1 MAKVILE
8 FDSNEERED
17 MESAINGWKWK
28 MVAWNFD
35 QHMRAIYKYED
46 NHTQEVYDIIEKLR
60 DEFRKIISEENHK
73 LSVID
78 LYLDWC
84 GPCEAMQSNYQTIW
98 FNFESPETRLEFW
111 TATQEIIPEE
121 VLALL
126 KQGPISCKP
135 RFVVY

>member
-1 MAKVILE
+1 MPPKKRTQFCYPIE
-8 FDSNEERED
+8 KRED
-17 MESAINGWKWK
+17 
-28 MVAWNFD
+28 F
-35 QHMRAIYKYED
+35 Q
-46 NHTQEVYDIIEKLR
+46 
-60 DEFRKIISEENHK
+60 KIISEENHK

-98 FNFESPETRLEFW
+98 FNFESPETRIEFW